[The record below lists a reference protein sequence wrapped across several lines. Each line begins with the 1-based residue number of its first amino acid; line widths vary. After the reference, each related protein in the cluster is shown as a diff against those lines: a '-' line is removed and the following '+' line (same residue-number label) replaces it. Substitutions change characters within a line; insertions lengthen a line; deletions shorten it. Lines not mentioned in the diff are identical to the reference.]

1 MFDKP
6 LLHNDHPLCNDPRQV
21 IKPLAALARSSVC
34 DALVRLG
41 ATDDKGQP
49 YAAAATVFVS
59 HAWRYTFAQLLDAVS
74 AFAEAQPEP
83 AKVYLWLVRHSPCPR
98 MGMRGLVK
106 RLHHQQ
112 RLAPCAQDVLTVNQ
126 HSGEALPQAWWATA
140 FKQGIG
146 AIEHTCLVLAPW
158 RAPVPMTRA
167 WCLWELLCTK
177 QGGARLTVQLPPAEA
192 RAFSKALVDDFDT
205 IAGAIGAID
214 VRRAEAFDPVDLEMI
229 LRRSRRM
236 HI

>member
-1 MFDKP
+1 M
-6 LLHNDHPLCNDPRQV
+6 
-21 IKPLAALARSSVC
+21 
-34 DALVRLG
+34 
-41 ATDDKGQP
+41 
-49 YAAAATVFVS
+49 
-59 HAWRYTFAQLLDAVS
+59 
-74 AFAEAQPEP
+74 
-83 AKVYLWLVRHSPCPR
+83 
-98 MGMRGLVK
+98 
-106 RLHHQQ
+106 
-112 RLAPCAQDVLTVNQ
+112 LTVNQ